1 MPDADP
7 KLLKKLKLVTIS
19 FLVLYGLGFTI
30 TDKKYNDRAKPNLF
44 VIDNA
49 AKVFGNNFSFSE
61 SESRLITNYLNEL
74 LGDSLVVE
82 KATAVNDVISKM
94 DASLKPSGYKTI
106 FDKAFDEYYSAFEKS
121 TEKHR
126 GTIDVIITIL
136 DKNKNFKDFSKKIDS
151 NYLGKSAKEK
161 YKDYLFE
168 KYVQSSKPE
177 EKVMKNIASNKNLFA
192 GNRKFNEATRLNSA
206 H

>member
-94 DASLKPSGYKTI
+94 DASLKPSGYKII

-136 DKNKNFKDFSKKIDS
+136 DKNKNFKDFSKKIDF

>member
-30 TDKKYNDRAKPNLF
+30 ADKKYNDRAKPNLF

-94 DASLKPSGYKTI
+94 DASLKPSGYKII

>member
-30 TDKKYNDRAKPNLF
+30 ADKKYNDRAKPNLF

-94 DASLKPSGYKTI
+94 DASLKPSGYKII

-192 GNRKFNEATRLNSA
+192 GNRKFKYIGYRR
-206 H
+206 